1 MLNLPLQKGVILTMR
16 TITAINI
23 ICFVIGFIFVFGSVG
38 AIDCNTIP
46 FDQFIIQTCV
56 GFVFM
61 FGGIAL
67 GV

>member
-1 MLNLPLQKGVILTMR
+1 MKKIMFST
-16 TITAINI
+16 TF
-23 ICFVIGFIFVFGSVG
+23 FVIGFIFVFGSVG
-38 AIDCNTIP
+38 AIECNTIP

-61 FGGIAL
+61 FGGIGL